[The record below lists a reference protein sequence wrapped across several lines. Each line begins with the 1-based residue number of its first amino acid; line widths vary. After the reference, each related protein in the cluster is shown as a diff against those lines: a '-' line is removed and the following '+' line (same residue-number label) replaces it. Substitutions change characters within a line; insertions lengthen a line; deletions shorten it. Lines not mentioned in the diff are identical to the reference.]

1 MSGDRMSGDEA
12 VRYAEFARYHAVR
25 LHLGNLAFS
34 PDGHQIAYITNTT
47 GQFNIW
53 RQAVTGGWPWQVSTF
68 DRETPRQVLWSGD
81 GDLIGQADTNG
92 SEQYQIFS
100 IPAAG
105 GLVGYFTSRP
115 DVQYEVQPE
124 ALAPD
129 GRSLAYSGNDREPTD
144 SDVLIRDLR
153 TGETRRV
160 LANGRYNLAANWSP
174 DGRYLAVVDVRSNT
188 DLHLWL
194 LDAATGEARE
204 ALPHEDECFL
214 VPGPWLPDSSGF
226 YVVSDRGRD
235 FKGVARYSLASDE
248 MRWVITH
255 EWDVEAVELGHDGRR
270 LVWAQNESGRS
281 QLYVRDDGGPA
292 LRVAGLPLGVI
303 EQMRLTPDGRMLAV
317 RINSATA
324 PAEVYVLTLGP
335 LGTQGAPRLRRL
347 TYGMLG
353 GLAPEDLIGPELV
366 SYPTFDGRQI
376 PAWLYRPRGA
386 SQLEPAPVVLSIHGG
401 PEAQE
406 RVEYRAFYQYLLA
419 RGIGILAPNIRGSTG
434 YGTSYQKLIHRDWG
448 GAELKD
454 IEAAAHY
461 LQALPWV
468 RADRI
473 GVYGGSFGGFATLS
487 AVTRLPDYWA
497 AAVDI
502 VGPSNLLTFVRSV
515 PPTWRRLMAAWVGD
529 PDADADLLRERSPI
543 TYVDNVKAPLLMLQ
557 GANDPRVVKAESDQ
571 MVERLRQMG
580 REVEYEVFEDEG
592 HGFVKSTNRLRG
604 FWLAAEFF
612 ERHLRAPS

>member
-53 RQAVTGGWPWQVSTF
+53 RQAATGGWPWQVSTF

-281 QLYVRDDGGPA
+281 QLYVCDDGGTA

-347 TYGMLG
+347 THGMLG
-353 GLAPEDLIGPELV
+353 GLAPEDLIEPELV

-454 IEAAAHY
+454 IEAAAQY

>member
-47 GQFNIW
+47 GQFDIW
-53 RQAVTGGWPWQVSTF
+53 RQAVTGGWPWQVSAF

-353 GLAPEDLIGPELV
+353 GLAPEDLIEPELV

-454 IEAAAHY
+454 IEAAAQY

>member
-353 GLAPEDLIGPELV
+353 GLAPEDLIEPELV
-366 SYPTFDGRQI
+366 SYPTFDGRQV

-454 IEAAAHY
+454 IEAAAQY